1 MPTDTL
7 DPTQTAQAATP
18 AMAPAS
24 TPNSTVTQEQSG
36 QATNESAPADTDT
49 FTKVDVNTLTAK
61 DREAY
66 NNMLRDYKAK
76 TAEIASQRKQFEG
89 INLDE
94 LRQKASL
101 YEQALQAQQA
111 QETQTADEAQQA
123 ELQQLWQEAQ
133 TDPMKAIEFHR
144 RIANLEVEKVRE
156 SVDAIKQEKLEAEA
170 MTFVKSFATAT
181 DPKTGEPL
189 RPDYDDV
196 DDTGLIRHNFEQ
208 FLSENPNL
216 STKDWPKAI
225 ETAWQK
231 AKTTYDSVYQK
242 GFQAALAK
250 QQAKINGSTEM
261 PTGASMSNERL
272 LSQKDAAKLTVKE
285 AVELARQGI
294 KIKSR

>member
-1 MPTDTL
+1 MPTETL
-7 DPTQTAQAATP
+7 DPTQTAQTATP
-18 AMAPAS
+18 AMAPVS
-24 TPNSTVTQEQSG
+24 TPVSTVTDQSG
-36 QATNESAPADTDT
+36 QATESAPADTDT

-76 TAEIASQRKQFEG
+76 TAEIAAQRKQYEG
-89 INLDE
+89 VNLEE

-101 YEQALQAQQA
+101 YEQAIQAQQA

-133 TDPMKAIEFHR
+133 SDPMKAIEFHR

-156 SVDAIKQEKLEAEA
+156 AVDGIKQEKLEAEA

-208 FLSENPNL
+208 FLQENPNM

-231 AKTTYDSVYQK
+231 AKASYDSVFQK
-242 GFQAALAK
+242 GFQKAMSQ
-250 QQAKINGSTEM
+250 QQAKLNGSTEM
-261 PTGASMSNERL
+261 PTGTSMSNERL

>member
-1 MPTDTL
+1 MPTETL
-7 DPTQTAQAATP
+7 DPTQTAQTATP
-18 AMAPAS
+18 AMAPVS
-24 TPNSTVTQEQSG
+24 TPTSTVTEQSG
-36 QATNESAPADTDT
+36 QATESAPADTDT

-89 INLDE
+89 VNLEE

-111 QETQTADEAQQA
+111 LETQTADSAAQA

-133 TDPMKAIEFHR
+133 TDPMKAVEFHR
-144 RIANLEVEKVRE
+144 RIAQMEVEKVRE
-156 SVDAIKQEKLEAEA
+156 AVDGIKQEKLEAEA
-170 MTFVKSFATAT
+170 MTFVKSFATAV

-189 RPDYDDV
+189 RPEYDDV
-196 DDTGLIRHNFEQ
+196 DDTGLIRHHFEE
-208 FLSENPNL
+208 FLSEHPNM
-216 STKDWPKAI
+216 STKDWPKAV

-231 AKTTYDSVYQK
+231 AKTTYDAVLQK
-242 GFQAALAK
+242 GFQKAMAQ
-250 QQAKINGSTEM
+250 QQAKVNGSTEM

>member
-1 MPTDTL
+1 MTTATI

-18 AMAPAS
+18 TTEPVSTPAS
-24 TPNSTVTQEQSG
+24 TVKDIGG
-36 QATNESAPADTDT
+36 QATQESAPANVET
-49 FTKVDVNTLTAK
+49 FTKVDVNTLNAK

-76 TAEIASQRKQFEG
+76 TAEIASQRKQYEG
-89 INLDE
+89 INLEE
-94 LRQKASL
+94 LRQKAEL
-101 YEQALQAQQA
+101 YDRAIQEQQA
-111 QETQTADEAQQA
+111 HAAKTSDQSMQE
-123 ELQQLWQEAQ
+123 ELQLLWQEAQ
-133 TDPMKAIEFHR
+133 TDPMKAVEFHR
-144 RIANLEVEKVRE
+144 RIANLEVDKVRE
-156 SVDAIKQEKLEAEA
+156 AVDAMKQEKLEAEA

-189 RPDYDDV
+189 RPDYDSV
-196 DDTGLIRHNFEQ
+196 DDTGLIRHFFDE
-208 FLSENPNL
+208 FLAEHPNM

-225 ETAWQK
+225 ETAWSK
-231 AKTTYDSVYQK
+231 AKASYDGIYQK

-250 QQAKINGSTEM
+250 QQAKADGSTEI

-272 LSQKDAAKLTVKE
+272 LSQQDAAKLTVKE

>member
-1 MPTDTL
+1 MPTETL

-18 AMAPAS
+18 ATAPAS
-24 TPNSTVTQEQSG
+24 TPASTVPDIGG
-36 QATNESAPADTDT
+36 QATQESAPVDVET
-49 FTKVDVNTLTAK
+49 FTKVDVKTLDTK
-61 DREAY
+61 DRESY
-66 NNMLRDYKAK
+66 NNMLRDYKTK
-76 TAEIASQRKQFEG
+76 TTEIAQLRKQFEG
-89 INLDE
+89 VNLEE

-101 YEQALQAQQA
+101 YDQAIQAQQA
-111 QETQTADEAQQA
+111 HETQTADIDAQA

-133 TDPMKAIEFHR
+133 TDPMKAVEFHR
-144 RIANLEVEKVRE
+144 RIAQMEVEKVRE
-156 SVDAIKQEKLEAEA
+156 AVDGIKQEKLEAEA
-170 MTFVKSFATAT
+170 ITFVKSFATAT

-189 RPDYDDV
+189 RPEYDAV
-196 DDTGLIRHNFEQ
+196 DDTGLIRHHFEE
-208 FLSENPNL
+208 FLAEHPNM

-231 AKTTYDSVYQK
+231 AKTTYDAVFQK

-250 QQAKINGSTEM
+250 QHAKVEGSTEM